1 MFTKTRLILL
11 IPEWMFEIPELK
23 LDEKFSISIIKKK
36 VLLLKYRIL
45 EIAMWIKT
53 YLIYKLEPVQ

>member
-1 MFTKTRLILL
+1 
-11 IPEWMFEIPELK
+11 MFEIPELK

-45 EIAMWIKT
+45 EIAM
-53 YLIYKLEPVQ
+53 

>member
-1 MFTKTRLILL
+1 
-11 IPEWMFEIPELK
+11 
-23 LDEKFSISIIKKK
+23 
-36 VLLLKYRIL
+36 LKYRIL